1 MDAATN
7 TSKELVMARLQLMF
21 KERRIADR
29 RQLTGLFPGKL
40 LRAVD
45 QREVMG
51 KPVDVSRSGLG
62 VLSAEQMDP
71 GTELF
76 LEIQGQRIALQIAWG
91 QKDFGKRDLF
101 RYGLVT
107 VNPDDN
113 LELLFLR
120 TGCLK

>member
-1 MDAATN
+1 
-7 TSKELVMARLQLMF
+7 
-21 KERRIADR
+21 
-29 RQLTGLFPGKL
+29 
-40 LRAVD
+40 
-45 QREVMG
+45 
-51 KPVDVSRSGLG
+51 
-62 VLSAEQMDP
+62 MDP
-71 GTELF
+71 GTGLF